1 MEATR
6 KAMTVVFMMLLYRSV
21 LEVSALYTCIL
32 FYSILF
38 LFLSPILNLILIQ
51 FNSSSSHYA
60 HAYVFFVVLLLS
72 YSILFCSLL
81 FYCNAILS

>member
-21 LEVSALYTCIL
+21 LEVPALYICIL

-38 LFLSPILNLILIQ
+38 LFLSPILNLIRIQ
-51 FNSSSSHYA
+51 FNSSSSSHYA
-60 HAYVFFVVLLLS
+60 HAYVFFRSLTLILF
-72 YSILFCSLL
+72 YSILFFSILL
-81 FYCNAILS
+81 